1 MMQVLIRFLI
11 VWGVINAVIL
21 PIEWVKW
28 RRCKKANWY
37 WRGYVEHFMWDF
49 TYFML
54 IIDAVI
60 LGLAVVGP
68 VFYWILSPIM

>member
-37 WRGYVEHFMWDF
+37 WRGYVEHFMWNF

-60 LGLAVVGP
+60 LCLAVVGP